1 MPPPRSTPSS
11 RPSPT
16 HSKAARRSTSQASAG
31 SPPATVRHA
40 RAAIPTPANPSSSP
54 SAPCRPS
61 SPARL
66 FATGST
72 ASMASAAVRRSPP
85 PRESPPARVRI
96 FSTRVHRC
104 TGVDFWPLS
113 GLMRQEDPRGGPTDP
128 ASPEFASV
136 TGHRALASHRPLA
149 GDRDIRGRNDHRRLE
164 PVGIYA
170 VRLLVRI
177 TRPLRKGVAS
187 GFSDLTRALRV
198 SPPPATLVRYH
209 NRTLG
214 AGTSPWCASGGRQ
227 RQAPGREIGT
237 TQSSSAPTR

>member
-1 MPPPRSTPSS
+1 MKEISSTTYSSAHSTRS
-11 RPSPT
+11 RVRCSPT
-16 HSKAARRSTSQASAG
+16 RNILRRHSAPGRHTTPPNPAVTLYVIVATAPCAG
-31 SPPATVRHA
+31 
-40 RAAIPTPANPSSSP
+40 AAIPKPECPSPFRPRKCLRSRQR
-54 SAPCRPS
+54 RPS
-61 SPARL
+61 GTR
-66 FATGST
+66 ST
-72 ASMASAAVRRSPP
+72 DSMSSAAVRTTAPTPETPP
-85 PRESPPARVRI
+85 
-96 FSTRVHRC
+96 
-104 TGVDFWPLS
+104 G
-113 GLMRQEDPRGGPTDP
+113 
-128 ASPEFASV
+128 
-136 TGHRALASHRPLA
+136 RPMTYVC
-149 GDRDIRGRNDHRRLE
+149 RRNDHRRLE

-227 RQAPGREIGT
+227 RQAAGGEIGT